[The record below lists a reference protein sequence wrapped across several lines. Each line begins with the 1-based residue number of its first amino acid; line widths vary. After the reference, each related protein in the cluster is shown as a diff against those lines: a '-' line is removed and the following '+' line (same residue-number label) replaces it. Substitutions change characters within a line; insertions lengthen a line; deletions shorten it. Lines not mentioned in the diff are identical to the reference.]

1 MQRIGIIVAGMHRS
15 GTSALTRMLGSL
27 GCRLPKTLLEPN
39 EYNALGYWESSE
51 ISELND
57 AILKS
62 AGSSWDDWEAFH
74 QGWYAS
80 LVADEFRDHARTVL
94 ENEFGDSRLF
104 VLKDPRVCR
113 LLEFWIDAL
122 KDIAAAPVIAVTIRN
137 PLEVAASLHHRD
149 MIDPS
154 IGLLLWLRHVLDAE
168 ATSRDS
174 RRVFVRYEDLLG
186 NWAETAVRLGRELG
200 VIWPKDSSSSEMEI
214 ESYLTPSQRHH
225 ARDDDAIFHSP
236 SVSRWVKESFKIV
249 DRWTRGDVRESD
261 GPELDSIRSAFDEA
275 GAVFVRPIVG
285 GMRAAQNNKVLQTEI
300 VNLND
305 AIVGREKHIGDLDQ
319 AVADRD
325 SDVSSLNRVLAAKD
339 SQIESLNQAI
349 ADRDVRVDAINHA
362 ISDRDGQISTLNR
375 AVAERDG
382 QVNALNLAVADRDS
396 GIADR
401 DGQLEALN
409 IAVADRDSGIADRDG
424 QLEALNIAVADRDS
438 AVADRDGQL
447 EALNIAVADRDSGI
461 ADRDGQ
467 LEALNIAVADRDSGI
482 ADRDGQLEALNI
494 AVADRDSAVADR
506 DGQLEALNIAVADR
520 DSGIAD
526 RDGQLEALNIAVAD
540 RDSAVA
546 DRDGQLEALNI
557 AVADRDSGIADRDG
571 QLEAL
576 NIAVADRDSAVADR
590 DGQLEALNIA
600 VADRDS
606 GIADRDGQLEALN
619 IAVAD
624 RDSGIADR
632 DGQLEA
638 LNIAVADRDSGIADR
653 DGQLEALNIAVADRD
668 SAVADRDGQL
678 EALNIAVADRDSGI
692 ADRDGQ
698 LEALNIAVAD
708 RDSAVADRDG
718 QLEALNIAVAD
729 RDSGIADR
737 DGQLEALN
745 IAVADRDS
753 GIADR
758 DGQLE
763 ALNIAVADRDSG
775 IADRDGQ
782 LEALNIAVADRDSAV
797 ADRDGQLEALNIAV
811 ADRDSGI
818 ADRDGQLE
826 ALNIAVADRDGQI
839 DDFRAS
845 TSWRITKPLRV
856 LKPILVDVVRAPHR
870 LLGRAAVGTLRIA
883 WLLVPLG
890 RSPKQ
895 RIRMSLLR
903 TRFFRRFDRAPE
915 QIPIRTYTSSGR
927 VDLANGNYEAHKNQ
941 GHIPI
946 LFDPTY
952 YLACNEDIRE
962 ADIDPLVHYLE
973 YGAVEGRLPI
983 DIEPDEID
991 PMIRDLH
998 RLDMNANEA
1007 FAFDATFYR
1016 ALYPDLASLPD
1027 DKLADHYRR
1036 HGQGESRSS
1045 SFAEFALQ
1053 ICDNPREIP
1062 LDFNPAEYIDLYV
1075 DLKSFAEKSPLEAL
1089 RHYMCH
1095 GRWEP
1100 RLHTLRGD
1108 GATNAADTSSADL
1121 ELPAELTS
1129 SARPLCVLAHVYYP
1143 ELWDELSEYLSNLP
1157 EETWDLYVN
1166 LVDTSF
1172 SQGLIMRIRETFP
1185 SARIYISENVG
1196 RDIGGFCQLL
1206 RNLRMED
1213 YRLFC
1218 LVHTKKSPHMGKG
1231 EVQLWRRKLL
1241 TPLMGTRER
1250 AVENIKLML
1259 MHDEIG
1265 LIGSLQCRY
1274 TELNDN
1280 PKKYFELLTRLGVS
1294 EESSD
1299 VEFLS
1304 GTMMFVRREVLQR
1317 VAEVAS
1323 DIPFE
1328 RGEGKSLAFHRDG
1341 QWAHAVERAFGAV
1354 VRDMNYRF
1362 EWR

>member
-1 MQRIGIIVAGMHRS
+1 
-15 GTSALTRMLGSL
+15 
-27 GCRLPKTLLEPN
+27 
-39 EYNALGYWESSE
+39 
-51 ISELND
+51 
-57 AILKS
+57 
-62 AGSSWDDWEAFH
+62 
-74 QGWYAS
+74 
-80 LVADEFRDHARTVL
+80 
-94 ENEFGDSRLF
+94 
-104 VLKDPRVCR
+104 
-113 LLEFWIDAL
+113 
-122 KDIAAAPVIAVTIRN
+122 
-137 PLEVAASLHHRD
+137 
-149 MIDPS
+149 
-154 IGLLLWLRHVLDAE
+154 
-168 ATSRDS
+168 
-174 RRVFVRYEDLLG
+174 
-186 NWAETAVRLGRELG
+186 
-200 VIWPKDSSSSEMEI
+200 
-214 ESYLTPSQRHH
+214 
-225 ARDDDAIFHSP
+225 
-236 SVSRWVKESFKIV
+236 
-249 DRWTRGDVRESD
+249 
-261 GPELDSIRSAFDEA
+261 
-275 GAVFVRPIVG
+275 
-285 GMRAAQNNKVLQTEI
+285 MRAAQNNKVLQTEI

-349 ADRDVRVDAINHA
+349 ADRDVRLDAINHA

-382 QVNALNLAVADRDS
+382 QVNALNLAVAERDS
-396 GIADR
+396 AIAERERRLEALNLAVANRDIGIADR

-409 IAVADRDSGIADRDG
+409 LAVANRDIGIADRDG
-424 QLEALNIAVADRDS
+424 QLEALNLAVANRD
-438 AVADRDGQL
+438 
-447 EALNIAVADRDSGI
+447 IGI

-467 LEALNIAVADRDSGI
+467 LEALNLAVANRDIGI
-482 ADRDGQLEALNI
+482 ADRDGQLEALNL
-494 AVADRDSAVADR
+494 AVANRD
-506 DGQLEALNIAVADR
+506 I
-520 DSGIAD
+520 GIAD
-526 RDGQLEALNIAVAD
+526 RDGQLEALNLAVA
-540 RDSAVA
+540 
-546 DRDGQLEALNI
+546 E
-557 AVADRDSGIADRDG
+557 
-571 QLEAL
+571 
-576 NIAVADRDSAVADR
+576 
-590 DGQLEALNIA
+590 
-600 VADRDS
+600 
-606 GIADRDGQLEALN
+606 
-619 IAVAD
+619 
-624 RDSGIADR
+624 
-632 DGQLEA
+632 
-638 LNIAVADRDSGIADR
+638 
-653 DGQLEALNIAVADRD
+653 
-668 SAVADRDGQL
+668 
-678 EALNIAVADRDSGI
+678 
-692 ADRDGQ
+692 
-698 LEALNIAVAD
+698 
-708 RDSAVADRDG
+708 
-718 QLEALNIAVAD
+718 
-729 RDSGIADR
+729 
-737 DGQLEALN
+737 
-745 IAVADRDS
+745 
-753 GIADR
+753 
-758 DGQLE
+758 
-763 ALNIAVADRDSG
+763 
-775 IADRDGQ
+775 
-782 LEALNIAVADRDSAV
+782 
-797 ADRDGQLEALNIAV
+797 
-811 ADRDSGI
+811 
-818 ADRDGQLE
+818 
-826 ALNIAVADRDGQI
+826 RDGQI
-839 DDFRAS
+839 EDFRAS

-856 LKPILVDVVRAPHR
+856 LKPILVDVVRTPHR

-915 QIPIRTYTSSGR
+915 QTPIRTYTSSGR

-962 ADIDPLVHYLE
+962 AAIDPLVHYLE
-973 YGAVEGRLPI
+973 YGAAEGRLPI

-991 PMIRDLH
+991 PIIRDLH

-1045 SFAEFALQ
+1045 SMAEFALQ

-1328 RGEGKSLAFHRDG
+1328 NGEDKSLAFHRDG

>member
-186 NWAETAVRLGRELG
+186 NWAETAIRLGRELG
-200 VIWPKDSSSSEMEI
+200 VIWPKDSSSSSEMEI

-285 GMRAAQNNKVLQTEI
+285 GMRAAQNNKMLQTEI

-305 AIVGREKHIGDLDQ
+305 AIVGREKHIGDLNQ

-349 ADRDVRVDAINHA
+349 ADRDVRLDAINHA

-409 IAVADRDSGIADRDG
+409 LAVADRDSGIADRDG
-424 QLEALNIAVADRDS
+424 QLEALN
-438 AVADRDGQL
+438 L
-447 EALNIAVADRDSGI
+447 AVADRDSGI

-467 LEALNIAVADRDSGI
+467 LEALNLAVADRDSGI
-482 ADRDGQLEALNI
+482 ADRDGQLEALN
-494 AVADRDSAVADR
+494 
-506 DGQLEALNIAVADR
+506 LAVADR

-526 RDGQLEALNIAVAD
+526 RDGQLEALN
-540 RDSAVA
+540 
-546 DRDGQLEALNI
+546 L

-576 NIAVADRDSAVADR
+576 N
-590 DGQLEALNIA
+590 LA

-619 IAVAD
+619 LAVAD

-638 LNIAVADRDSGIADR
+638 LNLAVADRDSGIADR
-653 DGQLEALNIAVADRD
+653 DGQLEALN
-668 SAVADRDGQL
+668 L
-678 EALNIAVADRDSGI
+678 AVADRDSGI

-698 LEALNIAVAD
+698 LEALN
-708 RDSAVADRDG
+708 
-718 QLEALNIAVAD
+718 LAVAD

-745 IAVADRDS
+745 LAVADRDS

-763 ALNIAVADRDSG
+763 ALNLAVADRDSG

-782 LEALNIAVADRDSAV
+782 LEALN
-797 ADRDGQLEALNIAV
+797 LAV

-826 ALNIAVADRDGQI
+826 ALNLAVADRDSGIADRDGQLEALNLAVADRDSGI
-839 DDFRAS
+839 ADRDGQLEALNLAVADRDRQIEDFRAS

-856 LKPILVDVVRAPHR
+856 LKPILVGVVRAPHR
-870 LLGRAAVGTLRIA
+870 LLGRAAVGTLRVA
-883 WLLVPLG
+883 WLLVPFG

-895 RIRMSLLR
+895 RIKMSLLR

-1007 FAFDATFYR
+1007 FAFDTTFYR
-1016 ALYPDLASLPD
+1016 ALYPDLTSLPD

-1045 SFAEFALQ
+1045 SMAEFALQ

-1062 LDFNPAEYIDLYV
+1062 LDFNPAEYIDLYL

-1108 GATNAADTSSADL
+1108 GATNAADTPSADL

-1129 SARPLCVLAHVYYP
+1129 STRPLCVLAHVYYP

-1157 EETWDLYVN
+1157 EETCDLYVN

-1280 PKKYFELLTRLGVS
+1280 PEKYFELLSRLGVS
-1294 EESSD
+1294 EEASD

-1328 RGEGKSLAFHRDG
+1328 NGEDKSLAFHRDG

-1354 VRDMNYRF
+1354 VRNMNYRF

>member
-1 MQRIGIIVAGMHRS
+1 MEVNVQRIGIIVAGMHRS
-15 GTSALTRMLGSL
+15 GTSALTRMLASL

-57 AILKS
+57 AILES

-80 LVADEFRDHARTVL
+80 PVADEFRGRARTVL

-122 KDIAAAPVIAVTIRN
+122 KDIAAAPVIAVAIRN

-168 ATSRDS
+168 AASRNS

-186 NWAETAVRLGRELG
+186 NWDQTAVRLGRELG
-200 VIWPKDSSSSEMEI
+200 VIWPKRSSSSEMEI
-214 ESYLTPSQRHH
+214 EAYLTPAQRHH
-225 ARDDDAIFHSP
+225 ARDDDAIIHSP
-236 SVSRWVKESFKIV
+236 SVSRWVEESFEIV

-275 GAVFVRPIVG
+275 GAVFVRPIVA
-285 GMRAAQNNKVLQTEI
+285 GMRAAQNNKALQTEI
-300 VNLND
+300 VNLNE
-305 AIVGREKHIGDLDQ
+305 AIAGREKHIGNLNQ
-319 AVADRD
+319 AVSDRD
-325 SDVSSLNRVLAAKD
+325 SDVSSLNRALAAKD
-339 SQIESLNQAI
+339 SQVESLNQAI
-349 ADRDVRVDAINHA
+349 ADRDVRLDAINHA

-382 QVNALNLAVADRDS
+382 QVNALNLA
-396 GIADR
+396 IADR

-409 IAVADRDSGIADRDG
+409 LAIADRDG
-424 QLEALNIAVADRDS
+424 QLEALNLAI
-438 AVADRDGQL
+438 
-447 EALNIAVADRDSGI
+447 ADRDSGI
-461 ADRDGQ
+461 ADRD
-467 LEALNIAVADRDSGI
+467 R
-482 ADRDGQLEALNI
+482 
-494 AVADRDSAVADR
+494 
-506 DGQLEALNIAVADR
+506 
-520 DSGIAD
+520 
-526 RDGQLEALNIAVAD
+526 
-540 RDSAVA
+540 
-546 DRDGQLEALNI
+546 
-557 AVADRDSGIADRDG
+557 
-571 QLEAL
+571 
-576 NIAVADRDSAVADR
+576 
-590 DGQLEALNIA
+590 
-600 VADRDS
+600 
-606 GIADRDGQLEALN
+606 
-619 IAVAD
+619 
-624 RDSGIADR
+624 
-632 DGQLEA
+632 
-638 LNIAVADRDSGIADR
+638 
-653 DGQLEALNIAVADRD
+653 
-668 SAVADRDGQL
+668 
-678 EALNIAVADRDSGI
+678 
-692 ADRDGQ
+692 
-698 LEALNIAVAD
+698 
-708 RDSAVADRDG
+708 
-718 QLEALNIAVAD
+718 
-729 RDSGIADR
+729 
-737 DGQLEALN
+737 
-745 IAVADRDS
+745 
-753 GIADR
+753 
-758 DGQLE
+758 
-763 ALNIAVADRDSG
+763 
-775 IADRDGQ
+775 
-782 LEALNIAVADRDSAV
+782 
-797 ADRDGQLEALNIAV
+797 
-811 ADRDSGI
+811 
-818 ADRDGQLE
+818 
-826 ALNIAVADRDGQI
+826 QI
-839 DDFRAS
+839 EDFRVS

-856 LKPILVDVVRAPHR
+856 FKPILVDVVRAPHR
-870 LLGRAAVGTLRIA
+870 LLGRAAVGTLRLA

-895 RIRMSLLR
+895 RIKVSLLR
-903 TRFFRRFDRAPE
+903 SRFFRRFDRAPE

-927 VDLANGNYEAHKNQ
+927 VDLANENHEARKNQ
-941 GHIPI
+941 GPIPI
-946 LFDPTY
+946 LFDPAY
-952 YLACNEDIRE
+952 YLACNEDVRE
-962 ADIDPLVHYLE
+962 AGIDPLAHYLE
-973 YGAVEGRLPI
+973 RGAVEGRLPI
-983 DIEPDEID
+983 DIEPDDID

-998 RLDMNANEA
+998 RLDLNANEA

-1016 ALYPDLASLPD
+1016 TLYPDLASVPE

-1036 HGQGESRSS
+1036 HGQDESRSGS
-1045 SFAEFALQ
+1045 MAEFALQ

-1062 LDFNPAEYIDLYV
+1062 LDFNPAEYIDLYP
-1075 DLKSFAEKSPLEAL
+1075 DLKSFAEISPLAIL

-1108 GATNAADTSSADL
+1108 GATNAADTPSADL

-1129 SARPLCVLAHVYYP
+1129 STRPLCVLAHVYYP

-1157 EETWDLYVN
+1157 EETFDLYVN

-1185 SARIYISENVG
+1185 SARIYVSENVG
-1196 RDIGGFCQLL
+1196 RDIGGFFQLL

-1250 AVENIKLML
+1250 AIENIKLML

-1280 PKKYFELLTRLGVS
+1280 PEKYFELLNRLGVS
-1294 EESSD
+1294 EKAND

-1328 RGEGKSLAFHRDG
+1328 NGEDESLAFHRDG

-1354 VRDMNYRF
+1354 VREMNYRF
-1362 EWR
+1362 DWR

>member
-80 LVADEFRDHARTVL
+80 LVADEFRVRARTVL
-94 ENEFGDSRLF
+94 ENEFGDSPMF

-349 ADRDVRVDAINHA
+349 ADRDVRLDAINHA

-382 QVNALNLAVADRDS
+382 QVNALN
-396 GIADR
+396 
-401 DGQLEALN
+401 
-409 IAVADRDSGIADRDG
+409 IAVADRDSGIAERDG

-461 ADRDGQ
+461 AERDGQLEALNIAVADRDSGIAERDGQLEALNIAVADRDSAVANRDGQLEALNIAVADRDSGIAERDGQLEALNIAVADRDSAVANRDGQLEALNIAVADRDSGIAERDGQLEALNIAVADRDSGIAERDGQLEALNIAIADRDSGIAERDGQ

-494 AVADRDSAVADR
+494 A
-506 DGQLEALNIAVADR
+506 I
-520 DSGIAD
+520 
-526 RDGQLEALNIAVAD
+526 
-540 RDSAVA
+540 
-546 DRDGQLEALNI
+546 
-557 AVADRDSGIADRDG
+557 
-571 QLEAL
+571 
-576 NIAVADRDSAVADR
+576 
-590 DGQLEALNIA
+590 
-600 VADRDS
+600 
-606 GIADRDGQLEALN
+606 
-619 IAVAD
+619 
-624 RDSGIADR
+624 
-632 DGQLEA
+632 
-638 LNIAVADRDSGIADR
+638 
-653 DGQLEALNIAVADRD
+653 
-668 SAVADRDGQL
+668 
-678 EALNIAVADRDSGI
+678 
-692 ADRDGQ
+692 
-698 LEALNIAVAD
+698 
-708 RDSAVADRDG
+708 
-718 QLEALNIAVAD
+718 
-729 RDSGIADR
+729 
-737 DGQLEALN
+737 
-745 IAVADRDS
+745 
-753 GIADR
+753 
-758 DGQLE
+758 
-763 ALNIAVADRDSG
+763 
-775 IADRDGQ
+775 
-782 LEALNIAVADRDSAV
+782 
-797 ADRDGQLEALNIAV
+797 
-811 ADRDSGI
+811 
-818 ADRDGQLE
+818 
-826 ALNIAVADRDGQI
+826 ADRDGQI

-973 YGAVEGRLPI
+973 YGAAEGRLPI

-1121 ELPAELTS
+1121 ELPTELTS

-1157 EETWDLYVN
+1157 EETCDLYVN

-1241 TPLMGTRER
+1241 IPLMGTRER

-1280 PKKYFELLTRLGVS
+1280 PKKYFELLNRLGVS

>member
-1 MQRIGIIVAGMHRS
+1 MHRS

-186 NWAETAVRLGRELG
+186 NWAETAIRLGRELG

-349 ADRDVRVDAINHA
+349 ADRDVRLDAINHA

-382 QVNALNLAVADRDS
+382 QVNALNLAVAERDS
-396 GIADR
+396 GIAER

-409 IAVADRDSGIADRDG
+409 LAVAERDSGIAERDG
-424 QLEALNIAVADRDS
+424 QLEALNLAVAERDS
-438 AVADRDGQL
+438 GIAERDGQL
-447 EALNIAVADRDSGI
+447 EALNLAVAERDSGI
-461 ADRDGQ
+461 AERDGQ
-467 LEALNIAVADRDSGI
+467 LEALNLAVAERDSGI
-482 ADRDGQLEALNI
+482 AERDGQLEALNL
-494 AVADRDSAVADR
+494 AVAERDSGIAER
-506 DGQLEALNIAVADR
+506 DGQLEALNLAVAER
-520 DSGIAD
+520 DSGIAE
-526 RDGQLEALNIAVAD
+526 RDGQLEALNLAVAE
-540 RDSAVA
+540 RDSGIAE
-546 DRDGQLEALNI
+546 RDGQLEALNL
-557 AVADRDSGIADRDG
+557 AVAERDSGIAERDG

-576 NIAVADRDSAVADR
+576 NLAVAERDSGIAER
-590 DGQLEALNIA
+590 DGQLEALNLA
-600 VADRDS
+600 VAERDS
-606 GIADRDGQLEALN
+606 GIAERDGQLEALN
-619 IAVAD
+619 LAVAE
-624 RDSGIADR
+624 RDSGIAER

-638 LNIAVADRDSGIADR
+638 LNLAVAERDSGIAER
-653 DGQLEALNIAVADRD
+653 DGQLEALNLAVAERD
-668 SAVADRDGQL
+668 SGIAERDGQL
-678 EALNIAVADRDSGI
+678 EALNLAVAERDSGI
-692 ADRDGQ
+692 AERDGQ
-698 LEALNIAVAD
+698 LEALNLAVAE
-708 RDSAVADRDG
+708 RDSGIAERDG
-718 QLEALNIAVAD
+718 QLEALNLAVA
-729 RDSGIADR
+729 
-737 DGQLEALN
+737 E
-745 IAVADRDS
+745 
-753 GIADR
+753 
-758 DGQLE
+758 
-763 ALNIAVADRDSG
+763 
-775 IADRDGQ
+775 
-782 LEALNIAVADRDSAV
+782 
-797 ADRDGQLEALNIAV
+797 
-811 ADRDSGI
+811 
-818 ADRDGQLE
+818 
-826 ALNIAVADRDGQI
+826 RDGQI

-856 LKPILVDVVRAPHR
+856 LKPILVDGVRAPHR

-890 RSPKQ
+890 RSSKQ

-991 PMIRDLH
+991 PTIRDLH
-998 RLDMNANEA
+998 RLDMNTNEA

-1027 DKLADHYRR
+1027 DRLADHYRR

-1045 SFAEFALQ
+1045 SMAEFALQ

-1317 VAEVAS
+1317 VVELAS

-1328 RGEGKSLAFHRDG
+1328 NGEDKSLAFHRDG

>member
-1 MQRIGIIVAGMHRS
+1 MEVNVQRIGIIVAGMHRS

-57 AILKS
+57 AILES

-80 LVADEFRDHARTVL
+80 PVADEFRRRARTVL

-168 ATSRDS
+168 EASRDR

-186 NWAETAVRLGRELG
+186 NWGETAIRLGRELG
-200 VIWPKDSSSSEMEI
+200 VIWPKRSSSSEMEI
-214 ESYLTPSQRHH
+214 EAYLTPSQRHH
-225 ARDDDAIFHSP
+225 ARDDDAIIHSP
-236 SVSRWVKESFKIV
+236 SVSRWVEESFNIV

-275 GAVFVRPIVG
+275 GAVFVRPIVA
-285 GMRAAQNNKVLQTEI
+285 GMRAAQNNKALQTEI

-305 AIVGREKHIGDLDQ
+305 AIAGREKHIGDLNQ

-325 SDVSSLNRVLAAKD
+325 SDVSSLNRALAAKD
-339 SQIESLNQAI
+339 TQIESLNQAI
-349 ADRDVRVDAINHA
+349 ADRDVRLDAINHA

-375 AVAERDG
+375 AVAERDE
-382 QVNALNLAVADRDS
+382 QLNALNRALAERDEQVSTLNRAVAERDEQLNALNRALAERDEQLNALNRALAERDGHVES
-396 GIADR
+396 LNLAIADR
-401 DGQLEALN
+401 D
-409 IAVADRDSGIADRDG
+409 R
-424 QLEALNIAVADRDS
+424 
-438 AVADRDGQL
+438 
-447 EALNIAVADRDSGI
+447 
-461 ADRDGQ
+461 
-467 LEALNIAVADRDSGI
+467 
-482 ADRDGQLEALNI
+482 
-494 AVADRDSAVADR
+494 
-506 DGQLEALNIAVADR
+506 
-520 DSGIAD
+520 
-526 RDGQLEALNIAVAD
+526 
-540 RDSAVA
+540 
-546 DRDGQLEALNI
+546 
-557 AVADRDSGIADRDG
+557 
-571 QLEAL
+571 
-576 NIAVADRDSAVADR
+576 
-590 DGQLEALNIA
+590 
-600 VADRDS
+600 
-606 GIADRDGQLEALN
+606 
-619 IAVAD
+619 
-624 RDSGIADR
+624 
-632 DGQLEA
+632 
-638 LNIAVADRDSGIADR
+638 
-653 DGQLEALNIAVADRD
+653 
-668 SAVADRDGQL
+668 
-678 EALNIAVADRDSGI
+678 
-692 ADRDGQ
+692 
-698 LEALNIAVAD
+698 
-708 RDSAVADRDG
+708 
-718 QLEALNIAVAD
+718 
-729 RDSGIADR
+729 
-737 DGQLEALN
+737 
-745 IAVADRDS
+745 
-753 GIADR
+753 
-758 DGQLE
+758 
-763 ALNIAVADRDSG
+763 
-775 IADRDGQ
+775 
-782 LEALNIAVADRDSAV
+782 
-797 ADRDGQLEALNIAV
+797 
-811 ADRDSGI
+811 
-818 ADRDGQLE
+818 
-826 ALNIAVADRDGQI
+826 QI
-839 DDFRAS
+839 EGFRAS

-883 WLLVPLG
+883 WRLVPLG

-895 RIRMSLLR
+895 SIKMTLLR
-903 TRFFRRFDRAPE
+903 FGFFRRFDSTPE
-915 QIPIRTYTSSGR
+915 QISIRTYLSSGR
-927 VDLANGNYEAHKNQ
+927 VDLANGNHEAHKNQ
-941 GHIPI
+941 GPIPI
-946 LFDPTY
+946 LFDPAY

-962 ADIDPLVHYLE
+962 AGIDPLAHYLE
-973 YGAVEGRLPI
+973 RGAVEGRLPI
-983 DIEPDEID
+983 DIEPDDID

-998 RLDMNANEA
+998 RLDLNANDA
-1007 FAFDATFYR
+1007 FAFDAAFYR

-1036 HGQGESRSS
+1036 HGEGESRSGS
-1045 SFAEFALQ
+1045 MAEFALQ

-1062 LDFNPAEYIDLYV
+1062 LDFDPAEYIDLYT
-1075 DLKSFAEKSPLEAL
+1075 DLKSFAEKSPLETL

-1108 GATNAADTSSADL
+1108 GATNAADTPSADL

-1129 SARPLCVLAHVYYP
+1129 STRPMCVLAHVYYP

-1157 EETWDLYVN
+1157 EETFDLYVN

-1172 SQGLIMRIRETFP
+1172 SQGLIMRIRGTFP

-1250 AVENIKLML
+1250 AIENIKLML

-1265 LIGSLQCRY
+1265 LIGSFQCRY

-1280 PKKYFELLTRLGVS
+1280 PEKYFELLNRLGVS
-1294 EESSD
+1294 EEASD

-1328 RGEGKSLAFHRDG
+1328 NGEDKSLAFHRDG

-1362 EWR
+1362 DWR

>member
-1 MQRIGIIVAGMHRS
+1 MHRS

-186 NWAETAVRLGRELG
+186 NWAETAIRLGRELG
-200 VIWPKDSSSSEMEI
+200 VIWPKDSSSSEMDI

-305 AIVGREKHIGDLDQ
+305 AIVGREKHIGDLNQ

-349 ADRDVRVDAINHA
+349 ADRDVRLDAINHA
-362 ISDRDGQISTLNR
+362 IADRDGQISTLNR

-396 GIADR
+396 DIADR

-409 IAVADRDSGIADRDG
+409 LAVADRDSDIADRDGQLEALNLAVADRDSGIADRDG
-424 QLEALNIAVADRDS
+424 QLEALN
-438 AVADRDGQL
+438 L
-447 EALNIAVADRDSGI
+447 AVADRDSGI

-467 LEALNIAVADRDSGI
+467 LEALNLAVADRDSGI
-482 ADRDGQLEALNI
+482 ADRDGQLEALN
-494 AVADRDSAVADR
+494 
-506 DGQLEALNIAVADR
+506 LAVADR

-526 RDGQLEALNIAVAD
+526 RDGQLEALN
-540 RDSAVA
+540 
-546 DRDGQLEALNI
+546 L

-576 NIAVADRDSAVADR
+576 N
-590 DGQLEALNIA
+590 LA

-619 IAVAD
+619 LAVAD

-638 LNIAVADRDSGIADR
+638 LNLAVADRDSGIADR
-653 DGQLEALNIAVADRD
+653 DGQLEALN
-668 SAVADRDGQL
+668 L
-678 EALNIAVADRDSGI
+678 AVADRDSGI

-698 LEALNIAVAD
+698 LEALNLAVAD
-708 RDSAVADRDG
+708 R
-718 QLEALNIAVAD
+718 AVAD

-737 DGQLEALN
+737 D
-745 IAVADRDS
+745 R
-753 GIADR
+753 
-758 DGQLE
+758 
-763 ALNIAVADRDSG
+763 
-775 IADRDGQ
+775 
-782 LEALNIAVADRDSAV
+782 
-797 ADRDGQLEALNIAV
+797 
-811 ADRDSGI
+811 
-818 ADRDGQLE
+818 
-826 ALNIAVADRDGQI
+826 QI
-839 DDFRAS
+839 EDFRAS

-856 LKPILVDVVRAPHR
+856 LKPILVGAVRAPHR
-870 LLGRAAVGTLRIA
+870 LLGRAAVGTLRVA
-883 WLLVPLG
+883 WLLVPFG
-890 RSPKQ
+890 WSPKQ
-895 RIRMSLLR
+895 RIKMSLLR

-1007 FAFDATFYR
+1007 FAFDTTFYR
-1016 ALYPDLASLPD
+1016 ALYPDLTSLPD

-1045 SFAEFALQ
+1045 SMAEFALQ
-1053 ICDNPREIP
+1053 ICDTPREIP
-1062 LDFNPAEYIDLYV
+1062 LDFNPAEYIDLYL

-1108 GATNAADTSSADL
+1108 GATNAADTPSADL

-1129 SARPLCVLAHVYYP
+1129 STRPLCVLAHVYYP

-1157 EETWDLYVN
+1157 EETCDLYVN

-1280 PKKYFELLTRLGVS
+1280 PEKYFELLSRLGVS
-1294 EESSD
+1294 EEASD

-1328 RGEGKSLAFHRDG
+1328 NGEDKSLAFHRDG

-1354 VRDMNYRF
+1354 VRNMNYQF

>member
-57 AILKS
+57 AILES

-80 LVADEFRDHARTVL
+80 PVADEFRGRARTVL

-113 LLEFWIDAL
+113 LLEFWIDVL

-154 IGLLLWLRHVLDAE
+154 IGLLLWLRHVLNAE
-168 ATSRDS
+168 EASRDR

-186 NWAETAVRLGRELG
+186 NWGETAIRLGRELG
-200 VIWPKDSSSSEMEI
+200 VIWPKRSSSSEMEI
-214 ESYLTPSQRHH
+214 EAYLTPSQRHH
-225 ARDDDAIFHSP
+225 ARDDDAIIHSP
-236 SVSRWVKESFKIV
+236 SVSRWVEESFNIV

-275 GAVFVRPIVG
+275 GAVFVRPIVA
-285 GMRAAQNNKVLQTEI
+285 GMRAAQNNKALQTEI

-305 AIVGREKHIGDLDQ
+305 AIAGREKHIGDLNQ
-319 AVADRD
+319 AVTDRD
-325 SDVSSLNRVLAAKD
+325 SDVSSLNRALAAKD
-339 SQIESLNQAI
+339 TQIESLNQAI
-349 ADRDVRVDAINHA
+349 ADRDVRLDAINHA

-382 QVNALNLAVADRDS
+382 QVNTLNLAVAVRDSGIAVRDGQLEALNLAVAVRDSGIADRDGQLEALNLAVAVRDSGIADRDGQLEALNLAVAVRDSGIADRDGQLEALNLAVAVRDSGIADRDGQLEALNLAVAVRDSGIADRDGQLEALNLAVAVRDSGIADRDGQLEALNLAVAVRDSGIADRDGQLEALNLAVADRDS

-401 DGQLEALN
+401 DGQLETLN
-409 IAVADRDSGIADRDG
+409 LAVADRDSGIADRD
-424 QLEALNIAVADRDS
+424 R
-438 AVADRDGQL
+438 
-447 EALNIAVADRDSGI
+447 
-461 ADRDGQ
+461 
-467 LEALNIAVADRDSGI
+467 
-482 ADRDGQLEALNI
+482 
-494 AVADRDSAVADR
+494 
-506 DGQLEALNIAVADR
+506 
-520 DSGIAD
+520 
-526 RDGQLEALNIAVAD
+526 
-540 RDSAVA
+540 
-546 DRDGQLEALNI
+546 
-557 AVADRDSGIADRDG
+557 
-571 QLEAL
+571 
-576 NIAVADRDSAVADR
+576 
-590 DGQLEALNIA
+590 
-600 VADRDS
+600 
-606 GIADRDGQLEALN
+606 
-619 IAVAD
+619 
-624 RDSGIADR
+624 
-632 DGQLEA
+632 
-638 LNIAVADRDSGIADR
+638 
-653 DGQLEALNIAVADRD
+653 
-668 SAVADRDGQL
+668 
-678 EALNIAVADRDSGI
+678 
-692 ADRDGQ
+692 
-698 LEALNIAVAD
+698 
-708 RDSAVADRDG
+708 
-718 QLEALNIAVAD
+718 
-729 RDSGIADR
+729 
-737 DGQLEALN
+737 
-745 IAVADRDS
+745 
-753 GIADR
+753 
-758 DGQLE
+758 
-763 ALNIAVADRDSG
+763 
-775 IADRDGQ
+775 
-782 LEALNIAVADRDSAV
+782 
-797 ADRDGQLEALNIAV
+797 
-811 ADRDSGI
+811 
-818 ADRDGQLE
+818 
-826 ALNIAVADRDGQI
+826 QI
-839 DDFRAS
+839 EDFRAS

-856 LKPILVDVVRAPHR
+856 LKPILVGVVRTPHR
-870 LLGRAAVGTLRIA
+870 LLGQATVGTLRVV
-883 WLLVPLG
+883 WLLVPFG

-895 RIRMSLLR
+895 RIKMSLLR

-998 RLDMNANEA
+998 RLDMDANDA
-1007 FAFDATFYR
+1007 FAFDTTFYR
-1016 ALYPDLASLPD
+1016 AVYPDLTSLPD

-1045 SFAEFALQ
+1045 SMAEFALQ

-1062 LDFNPAEYIDLYV
+1062 LDFNPAEYIDLYL

-1108 GATNAADTSSADL
+1108 GATNAADTPSADL

-1129 SARPLCVLAHVYYP
+1129 STRPLCVLAHVYYP

-1157 EETWDLYVN
+1157 EETCDLYVN

-1280 PKKYFELLTRLGVS
+1280 PEKYFELLSRLGVS
-1294 EESSD
+1294 EEASD

-1328 RGEGKSLAFHRDG
+1328 NGEDKSLAFHRDG

-1354 VRDMNYRF
+1354 VRDLNYQF

>member
-1 MQRIGIIVAGMHRS
+1 MHRS

-154 IGLLLWLRHVLDAE
+154 IGLLLWLRHVLAAE

-186 NWAETAVRLGRELG
+186 NWAETAIRLGRELG

-305 AIVGREKHIGDLDQ
+305 AIVGREKHIGDLNQ

-349 ADRDVRVDAINHA
+349 ADRDVRLDAINHA
-362 ISDRDGQISTLNR
+362 IADRDGQISTLNR

-396 GIADR
+396 DIADRDDNSKRHRDSGIADR

-409 IAVADRDSGIADRDG
+409 LAVADRDSGIADRDG
-424 QLEALNIAVADRDS
+424 QLEALN
-438 AVADRDGQL
+438 L
-447 EALNIAVADRDSGI
+447 AVADRDSGI

-467 LEALNIAVADRDSGI
+467 LEALNLAVADRDSGI
-482 ADRDGQLEALNI
+482 ADRDGQLEALN
-494 AVADRDSAVADR
+494 
-506 DGQLEALNIAVADR
+506 LAVADR

-526 RDGQLEALNIAVAD
+526 RDGQLEALN
-540 RDSAVA
+540 
-546 DRDGQLEALNI
+546 L

-576 NIAVADRDSAVADR
+576 N
-590 DGQLEALNIA
+590 LA

-619 IAVAD
+619 LAVAD

-638 LNIAVADRDSGIADR
+638 LNLAIADR
-653 DGQLEALNIAVADRD
+653 DR
-668 SAVADRDGQL
+668 
-678 EALNIAVADRDSGI
+678 
-692 ADRDGQ
+692 
-698 LEALNIAVAD
+698 
-708 RDSAVADRDG
+708 
-718 QLEALNIAVAD
+718 
-729 RDSGIADR
+729 
-737 DGQLEALN
+737 
-745 IAVADRDS
+745 
-753 GIADR
+753 
-758 DGQLE
+758 
-763 ALNIAVADRDSG
+763 
-775 IADRDGQ
+775 
-782 LEALNIAVADRDSAV
+782 
-797 ADRDGQLEALNIAV
+797 
-811 ADRDSGI
+811 
-818 ADRDGQLE
+818 
-826 ALNIAVADRDGQI
+826 QI
-839 DDFRAS
+839 EDFRAS

-856 LKPILVDVVRAPHR
+856 LKPILVGAVRAPHR
-870 LLGRAAVGTLRIA
+870 LLGRAAVGTLRVA
-883 WLLVPLG
+883 WLLVPFG

-895 RIRMSLLR
+895 RTKMSLLR

-1007 FAFDATFYR
+1007 FAFDTTFYR
-1016 ALYPDLASLPD
+1016 ALYPDLTSLPD

-1045 SFAEFALQ
+1045 SMAEFALQ
-1053 ICDNPREIP
+1053 ICDTPREIP
-1062 LDFNPAEYIDLYV
+1062 LDFNPAEYIDLYL

-1108 GATNAADTSSADL
+1108 GATNAADTPSADL

-1129 SARPLCVLAHVYYP
+1129 STRPLCVLAHVYYP

-1157 EETWDLYVN
+1157 EETCDLYVN

-1280 PKKYFELLTRLGVS
+1280 PEKYFELLSRLGVS
-1294 EESSD
+1294 EEASD

-1328 RGEGKSLAFHRDG
+1328 NGEDKSLAFHRDG

-1354 VRDMNYRF
+1354 VRNMNYQF

>member
-1 MQRIGIIVAGMHRS
+1 MVKSMRS
-15 GTSALTRMLGSL
+15 
-27 GCRLPKTLLEPN
+27 
-39 EYNALGYWESSE
+39 
-51 ISELND
+51 ISPSPT
-57 AILKS
+57 A
-62 AGSSWDDWEAFH
+62 
-74 QGWYAS
+74 
-80 LVADEFRDHARTVL
+80 T
-94 ENEFGDSRLF
+94 
-104 VLKDPRVCR
+104 
-113 LLEFWIDAL
+113 
-122 KDIAAAPVIAVTIRN
+122 
-137 PLEVAASLHHRD
+137 AASPTATDNSKR
-149 MIDPS
+149 S
-154 IGLLLWLRHVLDAE
+154 I
-168 ATSRDS
+168 
-174 RRVFVRYEDLLG
+174 
-186 NWAETAVRLGRELG
+186 
-200 VIWPKDSSSSEMEI
+200 
-214 ESYLTPSQRHH
+214 
-225 ARDDDAIFHSP
+225 SP
-236 SVSRWVKESFKIV
+236 SPTATAASPTATDNSKR
-249 DRWTRGDVRESD
+249 
-261 GPELDSIRSAFDEA
+261 SISPSPTATAASPTATDNSKRSISPSPTAT
-275 GAVFVRPIVG
+275 
-285 GMRAAQNNKVLQTEI
+285 AASPTATE
-300 VNLND
+300 
-305 AIVGREKHIGDLDQ
+305 
-319 AVADRD
+319 
-325 SDVSSLNRVLAAKD
+325 
-339 SQIESLNQAI
+339 
-349 ADRDVRVDAINHA
+349 
-362 ISDRDGQISTLNR
+362 
-375 AVAERDG
+375 
-382 QVNALNLAVADRDS
+382 
-396 GIADR
+396 
-401 DGQLEALN
+401 QLEALN
-409 IAVADRDSGIADRDG
+409 IAVADRDSGI
-424 QLEALNIAVADRDS
+424 
-438 AVADRDGQL
+438 
-447 EALNIAVADRDSGI
+447 
-461 ADRDGQ
+461 
-467 LEALNIAVADRDSGI
+467 
-482 ADRDGQLEALNI
+482 
-494 AVADRDSAVADR
+494 
-506 DGQLEALNIAVADR
+506 
-520 DSGIAD
+520 
-526 RDGQLEALNIAVAD
+526 
-540 RDSAVA
+540 
-546 DRDGQLEALNI
+546 
-557 AVADRDSGIADRDG
+557 
-571 QLEAL
+571 
-576 NIAVADRDSAVADR
+576 ADR

-668 SAVADRDGQL
+668 S
-678 EALNIAVADRDSGI
+678 GI
-692 ADRDGQ
+692 
-698 LEALNIAVAD
+698 
-708 RDSAVADRDG
+708 ADRDG

-782 LEALNIAVADRDSAV
+782 LEALNIAVADRDSGI

-826 ALNIAVADRDGQI
+826 ALNIAVADRDSGIADRDGQLEALNIAVADRDSGIADRDGQLEALNIAVADRDSGIADRDGQLEALNIAVADRDSGIADRDGQLEALNIAVADRDSGIADRDGQI

-1045 SFAEFALQ
+1045 SIAEFALQ

-1157 EETWDLYVN
+1157 EETCDLYVN

-1241 TPLMGTRER
+1241 IPLMGTRER

-1280 PKKYFELLTRLGVS
+1280 PQEILRAP
-1294 EESSD
+1294 ESLRS
-1299 VEFLS
+1299 
-1304 GTMMFVRREVLQR
+1304 Q
-1317 VAEVAS
+1317 
-1323 DIPFE
+1323 
-1328 RGEGKSLAFHRDG
+1328 
-1341 QWAHAVERAFGAV
+1341 
-1354 VRDMNYRF
+1354 
-1362 EWR
+1362 